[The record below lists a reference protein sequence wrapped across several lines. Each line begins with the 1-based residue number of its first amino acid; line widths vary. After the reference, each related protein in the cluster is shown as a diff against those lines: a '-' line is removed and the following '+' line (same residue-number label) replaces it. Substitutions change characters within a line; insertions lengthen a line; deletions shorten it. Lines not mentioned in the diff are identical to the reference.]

1 MPAAVA
7 RKAGKR
13 SVSKA
18 KKVKNVGLKR
28 TKGVCMPTVPSSA
41 HFKRMCCGNTARTRS
56 HARLCPG
63 KLCGRQLLGSGPI
76 NKSSNATGLADQDA
90 TTGGCESGDATD
102 GLEPGPLAALHRV
115 AVPKFGSVPL
125 PCARGRP
132 RST

>member
-1 MPAAVA
+1 MEDIMPEEVVEATARNRRDACCLVVFRRIRRALPALVEKRLLESTVVRSIMPAAVA

-18 KKVKNVGLKR
+18 KQVKNLGRKR

-76 NKSSNATGLADQDA
+76 NKSSNATG
-90 TTGGCESGDATD
+90 
-102 GLEPGPLAALHRV
+102 
-115 AVPKFGSVPL
+115 
-125 PCARGRP
+125 
-132 RST
+132 